1 MFTFYNEGSVYQK
14 KNKSFPYFFMGLFI
28 IKTMSILIIGIIAV
42 LNSKAC
48 SLSKHQFYYKE
59 FQFLHYQ
66 KLVL

>member
-1 MFTFYNEGSVYQK
+1 
-14 KNKSFPYFFMGLFI
+14 MGLFI
-28 IKTMSILIIGIIAV
+28 IKTMLILIKCIFFSSKNCYRIGIIAV

>member
-1 MFTFYNEGSVYQK
+1 MKVLSTQ
-14 KNKSFPYFFMGLFI
+14 NKSYSSFYWGLFI
-28 IKTMSILIIGIIAV
+28 IKTMLILIIGIIAV

-59 FQFLHYQ
+59 FQFLHCQ